1 MVSRCREGW
10 TDHNPVSNAFG
21 KMWIILEP
29 ILFALIG
36 SEVQVNLRILVAKLT
51 DARDL
56 PRWTRLT
63 LSQPAVVCLFSSQ
76 LSSFE

>member
-1 MVSRCREGW
+1 MAKSKRVYALSIICAKGDGLSDKKVVRFKFDSLTCREGW

-36 SEVQVNLRILVAKLT
+36 SEVQVN
-51 DARDL
+51 
-56 PRWTRLT
+56 PR
-63 LSQPAVVCLFSSQ
+63 QI
-76 LSSFE
+76 